1 MNYTINDILLMDNF
15 DNISKKDMIEIIH
28 ALKYDLKYYKFQRDT
43 YQDTLTNTIN
53 GLKIE
58 IQNLN
63 TQIETLNKYNGNL
76 SKKIFKPL
84 TLMERIK
91 GKIDINK

>member
-1 MNYTINDILLMDNF
+1 MKYTINDILLMDNF
-15 DNISKKDMIEIIH
+15 DNISKSDMIEIIH

-43 YQDTLTNTIN
+43 YQDTLTNNIN
-53 GLKIE
+53 GLKLD
-58 IQNLN
+58 IQQLN
-63 TQIETLNKYNGNL
+63 TQIETLNKYNSNL
-76 SKKIFKPL
+76 NKKIFKPL

>member
-1 MNYTINDILLMDNF
+1 MRYTINDILLMDNF
-15 DNISKKDMIEIIH
+15 DNVSKSDMIEIIH

-53 GLKIE
+53 GLKIDV
-58 IQNLN
+58 QQLN
-63 TQIETLNKYNGNL
+63 NQIETLNKYNSNL
-76 SKKIFKPL
+76 NKKIFKPL
-84 TLMERIK
+84 TFMERIK